1 MEELIIWKNI
11 KEVTP
16 KEGQQILY
24 SYSYEY
30 EPDKWERRVKLDRYD
45 RSEMRKYPM
54 CYMTH
59 WADVPSPVAEVS
71 EVD

>member
-16 KEGQQILY
+16 KDGQKILY
-24 SYSYEY
+24 SYSFEY
-30 EPDKWERRVKLDRYD
+30 EPGKWECRVELDIYD
-45 RSEMRKYPM
+45 SSEMRKYPM

-59 WADVPSPVAEVS
+59 WADAPSPVVEKKAR
-71 EVD
+71 